1 MTPPGGHGA
10 WKWNKSIQVHHPPAM
25 KCLAK
30 IRVIYIIFSL
40 NIDHAVWYHISSP
53 VNYGNKQWP
62 ESPGF
67 GYPIGRLGLCWC
79 PRSKAWL
86 RISWAETKVK
96 INGGCSMHEIE
107 GGEYSGNIWI
117 FS

>member
-1 MTPPGGHGA
+1 MY
-10 WKWNKSIQVHHPPAM
+10 IQ
-25 KCLAK
+25 LY
-30 IRVIYIIFSL
+30 IYIYRVIYIIFSL

-96 INGGCSMHEIE
+96 INGGGSMHEIE